1 MRIIFLFSLLISRCN
16 KNQKS
21 FKTYTVI
28 IFVKCRKEQ
37 GTFFLGTYYTYNS
50 KAIYC
55 KVTEISHRSWT
66 RKKKFSREVVIAIFN
81 HITSI

>member
-16 KNQKS
+16 KNQIS

-37 GTFFLGTYYTYNS
+37 GTFFLGTYTIHTIL
-50 KAIYC
+50 KQFIV
-55 KVTEISHRSWT
+55 K
-66 RKKKFSREVVIAIFN
+66 
-81 HITSI
+81 